1 MVSRRQEKVASVI
14 KESVSDII
22 CNRLSDPRIQGIVSV
37 TFVDISPDLRNAE
50 VFLSIMAKNESK
62 RRLTLSGI
70 QHAGKHIQSM
80 VGHRM
85 TSKYCPILNFC
96 EDTKLHGTLETLR
109 IIEDMSVEFK
119 DRDKQ
124 DLEDNSLE

>member
-1 MVSRRQEKVASVI
+1 MVSRRQEKVARVI

-50 VFLSIMAKNESK
+50 VFLSIMAKNESQ
-62 RRLTLSGI
+62 RRMTFSGI
-70 QHAGKHIQSM
+70 RHAGKHIQSL

-85 TSKYCPILNFC
+85 TSKYCPVLHFR
-96 EDTKLHGTLETLR
+96 EDTKLHGTLETLK
-109 IIEDMSVEFK
+109 IIEDMSAEFK
-119 DRDKQ
+119 NKDKQ

>member
-1 MVSRRQEKVASVI
+1 MVSRRQEKVARVI

-62 RRLTLSGI
+62 RRLTFSGI
-70 QHAGKHIQSM
+70 RHAGKHIQSM

-85 TSKYCPILNFC
+85 TSKYCPILHFR
-96 EDTKLHGTLETLR
+96 EDTKLHGTLETLK
-109 IIEDMSVEFK
+109 IIEDMSAEFK
-119 DRDKQ
+119 NKDRQ

>member
-37 TFVDISPDLRNAE
+37 TSVDISPDMRNAE
-50 VFLSIMAKNESK
+50 VFLSIMAKNESE
-62 RRLTLSGI
+62 RRLTFSGI
-70 QHAGKHIQSM
+70 QHAGKHIQSL

-85 TSKYCPILNFC
+85 TSKYCPVLHFR
-96 EDTKLHGTLETLR
+96 EDTKLHGTLETLK
-109 IIEDMSVEFK
+109 IIEDMSAEFK
-119 DRDKQ
+119 NKDKQ

>member
-22 CNRLSDPRIQGIVSV
+22 CNRLSDPRIVGIVSV
-37 TFVDISPDLRNAE
+37 TSVDISPDLRNAE
-50 VFLSIMAKNESK
+50 VFLSIMAKNESAH
-62 RRLTLSGI
+62 RLTLSGI
-70 QHAGKHIQSM
+70 RHAGKHIQSL

-85 TSKYCPILNFC
+85 TSKYCPILHFR
-96 EDTKLHGTLETLR
+96 EDTKLQGTLETLK
-109 IIEDMSVEFK
+109 IIEDMSAEFK
-119 DRDKQ
+119 NKDKQ